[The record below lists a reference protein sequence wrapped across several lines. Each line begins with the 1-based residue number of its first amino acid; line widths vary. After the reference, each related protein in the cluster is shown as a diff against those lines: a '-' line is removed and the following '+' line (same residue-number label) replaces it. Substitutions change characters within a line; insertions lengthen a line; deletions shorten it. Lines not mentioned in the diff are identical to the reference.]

1 MKETINVTW
10 LGNMAF
16 EADIEGH
23 KITLDASTDV
33 GGENKGPKP
42 KPLMLVALAGCTGM
56 DVVSL
61 LKKMR
66 IEVKEVNIRV
76 EGELTEEHPKQ
87 FQSMHIIYEFVG
99 SNLQKEKIEKAID
112 LSQERYCG
120 VSASYRKAMN
130 ITSEIKLTEG

>member
-1 MKETINVTW
+1 MKETINVSW

-16 EADIEGH
+16 EADIDGH
-23 KITLDASTDV
+23 KIIIDASKDV

-42 KPLMLVALAGCTGM
+42 KPFMLVALAGCTGM

-66 IEVKEVNIRV
+66 INVEKVNIIV
-76 EGELTEEHPKQ
+76 DGELTEEHPKH
-87 FQSMHIIYEFVG
+87 FHSMHITYEFHG
-99 SNLQKEKIEKAID
+99 KDLPLEKIQKAVD

-120 VSASYRKAMN
+120 VSVTYRKA
-130 ITSEIKLTEG
+130 IDVTSEIKIINE